1 MDNLQPVACTY
12 CGHEMRLYQ
21 WIEVDGYCYTR
32 YMCLDCGAMAPM
44 VKETSVEAAIK
55 KAYEVSTGTAKNEH

>member
-1 MDNLQPVACTY
+1 MDNLQPVVCPY

-21 WIEVDGYCYTR
+21 GIELDGYCCTR

-44 VKETSVEAAIK
+44 VKESSVEAAIK
-55 KAYEVSTGTAKNEH
+55 KAYEVSTGRSNNV

>member
-1 MDNLQPVACTY
+1 MDNLQPVACPY

-21 WIEVDGYCYTR
+21 GIKVDGYCYAR

-44 VKETSVEAAIK
+44 VKESSVEAAIK
-55 KAYEVSTGTAKNEH
+55 KA

>member
-1 MDNLQPVACTY
+1 MDNLQPVACPY

-21 WIEVDGYCYTR
+21 GIMVDGYCYTR

-44 VKETSVEAAIK
+44 VKESSVEAAIK
-55 KAYEVSTGTAKNEH
+55 KAYEVSTGRSNNG